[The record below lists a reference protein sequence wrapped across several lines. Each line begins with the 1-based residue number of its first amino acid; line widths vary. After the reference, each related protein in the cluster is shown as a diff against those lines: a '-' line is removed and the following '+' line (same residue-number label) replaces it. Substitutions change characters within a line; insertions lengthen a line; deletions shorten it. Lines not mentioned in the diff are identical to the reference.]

1 MFQSSRKPNSILL
14 VPIHA
19 KFLEDWLVSQDKKT
33 QNWVN
38 NQGFIAAD
46 SQFCTIPNEVGDIGK
61 IVFGVSD
68 DDHLRWALGHIS
80 PALPEGNYHLDEDL
94 ADDEA
99 EALAVGWGLG
109 QYSFDMTVKPKD
121 KSFAL
126 LYIKN
131 IQSVLAVVD
140 AITLVRDLV
149 NTPANHMMPKDLSKA
164 TQKLARRFNAEF
176 SEVTDQKLLEVQYPA
191 VYAVG
196 KASDYKPRM
205 LKLDWQGAE
214 SSPKN
219 SGDPENAGDANI
231 PHVCLVGKGVCFDT
245 GGLDIKPAKFMRNM
259 KKDMGGGAHVLGLA
273 SLIMAMKLPIKL
285 TVLISAVD
293 NAISGN
299 AFRPGDVINTRAG
312 MTVEIDNTDAEGRL
326 VLCDALTEVSA
337 LKPDLIIDFAT
348 LTGAARVALGTEVPV
363 YFSNSQELASDLNN
377 ASIASGEPIWQ
388 LPLHKPYFSQ
398 LKSSVADFTNSSPEG
413 YGGAITAALFL
424 NEFVPGDIPWVHFD
438 VMAWNIRSRS
448 GRPQGGE
455 AMGLFAV
462 SQYLFSKYS

>member
-1 MFQSSRKPNSILL
+1 MFQSSLKSNSILL
-14 VPIHA
+14 VPIHSD
-19 KFLEDWLVSQDKKT
+19 FLEDWLVDQNTTT
-33 QNWVN
+33 QKWVN
-38 NQGFIAAD
+38 NQGFFAAD
-46 SQFCTIPNEVGDIGK
+46 SQFCSIPNEYGGIEK

-80 PALPEGNYHLDEDL
+80 AVLPEGNYHLDEDL
-94 ADDEA
+94 EDDEI
-99 EALAVGWGLG
+99 EDLAIGWGLG

-121 KSFAL
+121 KSYAL
-126 LYIKN
+126 LYVKN
-131 IQSVLAVVD
+131 IQSVLAMVD

-149 NTPANHMMPKDLSKA
+149 NTPANHMMPENLSKA
-164 TQKLARRFNAEF
+164 TQKLARSFNAEF

-214 SSPKN
+214 SSQKN
-219 SGDPENAGDANI
+219 SGDETI
-231 PHVCLVGKGVCFDT
+231 PHICLVGKGVCFDT

-312 MTVEIDNTDAEGRL
+312 KTVEIDNTDAEGRL

-363 YFSNSQELASDLNN
+363 YFSNSQELANELNN
-377 ASIASGEPIWQ
+377 ASIRSGEPIWQ
-388 LPLHKPYFSQ
+388 LPLYKPYFSQ
-398 LKSSVADFTNSSPEG
+398 LKSSVADFANSSPEG

-424 NEFVPGDIPWVHFD
+424 NEFVPEDIPWVHFD
-438 VMAWNIRSRS
+438 VMAWNIRLRS

>member
-1 MFQSSRKPNSILL
+1 MFQSSLKSNSIPL

-19 KFLEDWLVSQDKKT
+19 DFLEDWLADQDTKI

-46 SQFCTIPNEVGDIGK
+46 SQYCTIPNDDGGIEVI
-61 IVFGVSD
+61 IFGVSG

-80 PALPEGNYHLDEDL
+80 GALPEGNYHLDDDL
-94 ADDEA
+94 DEDEA
-99 EALAVGWGLG
+99 EALAIGWALG
-109 QYSFDMTVKPKD
+109 QYSFDMTVKSRD
-121 KSFAL
+121 KSYAL
-126 LYIKN
+126 LYVKN
-131 IQSVLAVVD
+131 IQTVLAVVD

-149 NTPANHMMPKDLSKA
+149 NTPANHMMPENLSRA
-164 TQKLARRFNAEF
+164 TEKLAKRFNAEF
-176 SEVTDQKLLEVQYPA
+176 SEVTDQKLLETQYPA

-205 LKLDWQGAE
+205 LKLEWQGVE
-214 SSPKN
+214 VSSKA
-219 SGDPENAGDANI
+219 SVDENVNENV
-231 PHVCLVGKGVCFDT
+231 PHICLVGKGVCFDT

-273 SLIMAMKLPIKL
+273 SLVMAMKLPIRL

-293 NAISGN
+293 NAIAGN
-299 AFRPGDVINTRAG
+299 AFRPGDVIDTRAG
-312 MTVEIDNTDAEGRL
+312 KTVEIDNTDAEGRL
-326 VLCDALTEVSA
+326 VLWDALTEVSA

-363 YFSNSQELASDLNN
+363 YFSNSPELVNDLNN
-377 ASIASGEPIWQ
+377 ASSVSGEPIWQ

-398 LKSSVADFTNSSPEG
+398 LKSSVADLQNSSPEG
-413 YGGAITAALFL
+413 YGGAITVALFL
-424 NEFVPGDIPWVHFD
+424 NEFVPDDIPWVHFD

-462 SQYLFSKYS
+462 YQYLYNKYY